1 MKWVC
6 CGCGEANDSSYE
18 CEECGARNTGDCVCS
33 VCGALND
40 PDERC
45 SNCGHALCE
54 ECETVEGELV
64 DYVDFED
71 SLVPEIEQDH

>member
-33 VCGALND
+33 VCGSLND

-45 SNCGHALCE
+45 SNCGHALCA
-54 ECETVEGELV
+54 ECETVEGGQD

-71 SLVPEIEQDH
+71 NMMPEIEQEY